1 MLVSLRTEVSTT
13 IPHMHHESILY
24 KYFGYKSFRGIQK
37 DIVESI
43 ASGKD
48 TLGLMPTGGGKSITF
63 QVPALEMEGVCIVVT
78 PLISLM
84 KDQVTHLR
92 ERGIL
97 ASAIHSGMDYATI
110 LQMLDNAVYGGL
122 KFLYVSPE
130 RLASPLFLA
139 KLTYMK
145 VCFIAV
151 DEAHCISQWGY
162 DFRPSYLHVA
172 DIRRLLPDIPL
183 LALTATAT
191 PLVVEDI
198 MRLLDFDG
206 RRVYRM
212 SFRRENLAYVVRKT
226 EDKQAELL
234 HILKSV
240 KGPAVVYVR
249 SRQGTKDVCKM
260 LKARNISATYY
271 HAGLDFAV
279 KDQHQNDWQSGEV
292 RVIVATNAFGMGID
306 KPDVRLVVHMDCP
319 DSLEA
324 YFQEAGRAGRDG
336 GKSYAVLLYNRHDR
350 AALLSRTKSAFPEKK
365 YIRKVYDDLAYFF
378 QLALYDGEG
387 AHFEF
392 NIERFCQVFH
402 HFPTHLHG
410 ALTILQRAGYIE
422 YDSDPD
428 THPRC
433 MFLIQ
438 RDGLYNLHGMS
449 PLEEDVV
456 TALLRIYCGLFADL
470 VYIEEKVIADNINV
484 SVEQVRVALKS
495 LSQRRIIKY
504 VPRRNVPVI
513 YYPCQRIESE
523 RLRFERNVYE
533 DLQERMAGRLNAV
546 IEYAESETECRS
558 SILLRYFGETSSC
571 DCGKCD
577 VCIAMRRERRDVQA
591 AGEGRLSSARDIIV
605 ARLKESGGVLP
616 ISSIRDIPLSRA
628 ELLSA
633 IESLREDSVLLVEGS
648 NVRLTL

>member
-1 MLVSLRTEVSTT
+1 M
-13 IPHMHHESILY
+13 PYESILY
-24 KYFGYKSFRGIQK
+24 KHFGYKSFRGIQK

-63 QVPALEMEGVCIVVT
+63 QVPALAMEGVCIVIT
-78 PLISLM
+78 PLVSLM
-84 KDQVTHLR
+84 KDQVMHLR
-92 ERGIL
+92 ERGIP
-97 ASAIHSGMDYATI
+97 AAAIHSGMDYATI

-130 RLASPLFLA
+130 RLTSPLFLA
-139 KLTYMK
+139 KLIHMN

-172 DIRRLLPDIPL
+172 DIRQLLPDTPL

-191 PLVVEDI
+191 PPVVEDI
-198 MRLLDFDG
+198 MRLLHFEEQ
-206 RRVYRM
+206 RVYRM

-226 EDKQAELL
+226 EDKQAELI

-240 KGPAVVYVR
+240 QGSAIVYVR

-260 LKARNISATYY
+260 LKARNFSATYY

-292 RVIVATNAFGMGID
+292 RIIVATNAFGMGID

-336 GKSYAVLLYNRHDR
+336 GKSYAVLLYNKHDR
-350 AALLSRTKSAFPEKK
+350 AALLSRIRSAFPEKK

-378 QLALYDGEG
+378 QLALHDGEG
-387 AHFEF
+387 AHYEF

-433 MFLIQ
+433 KFLIQ

-449 PLEEDVV
+449 SLEEEVI

-470 VYIEEKVIADNINV
+470 VYIEEKVIADNIKV
-484 SVEQVRVALKS
+484 SVEQVRVVLKS

-504 VPRRNVPVI
+504 VPRRNVPEI
-513 YYPCQRIESE
+513 YYPCQRIDSE
-523 RLRFERNVYE
+523 RLRFEKNVYE
-533 DLQERMAGRLNAV
+533 ELQERMTERINAV

-558 SILLRYFGETSSC
+558 STLLRYFGENGAC

-577 VCIAMRRERRDVQA
+577 VCIAMRQEEHDVQTVR
-591 AGEGRLSSARDIIV
+591 EGKRSSARDVII
-605 ARLKESGGVLP
+605 AILKENGGVFP
-616 ISSIRDIPLSRA
+616 ISSIRDIPLPRA
-628 ELLSA
+628 ELMSA
-633 IESLREDSVLLVEGS
+633 IESMREDSVLLVEGS
-648 NVRLTL
+648 NVRLTI